1 MVECRDLRLCQD
13 TWLIWDGRGSHV
25 MDAETKNKKKE
36 KLPAAIGDRN
46 RLRLTGHNHDL
57 GQPT

>member
-1 MVECRDLRLCQD
+1 
-13 TWLIWDGRGSHV
+13 

-46 RLRLTGHNHDL
+46 RLRLTAHNHDL